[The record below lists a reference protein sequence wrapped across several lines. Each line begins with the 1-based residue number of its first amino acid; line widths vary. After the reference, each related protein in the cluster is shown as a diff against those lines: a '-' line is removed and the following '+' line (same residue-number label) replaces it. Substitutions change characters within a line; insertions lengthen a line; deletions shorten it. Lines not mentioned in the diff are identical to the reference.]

1 MVFNSYTYSVL
12 IVSSS
17 DKFNSS
23 IKPLLPVSD
32 YYPIDTVI
40 NEGAARRL
48 ILERSYDLVVIN
60 SPLPDDFGINLAAD
74 VCRDGRRSC
83 AFICK
88 KRALL

>member
-48 ILERSYDLVVIN
+48 ILESQLHRSPYLMHLI
-60 SPLPDDFGINLAAD
+60 G
-74 VCRDGRRSC
+74 
-83 AFICK
+83 
-88 KRALL
+88 